1 VQTEQPRRASG
12 AIVFVSLVA
21 MMVIGIGTVALA
33 VMSATGSG
41 QGSSGTQTSTTRAL
55 GLELSIVVSPSVG
68 PSGTDFQVTASVTNF
83 LPMTN
88 NVTGLDEYG
97 GVGSDQFCGSAP
109 IAFEVLQGYYTLAN
123 YTPGRLVD
131 VHGPGVS
138 TCPPEGADLSYYVFQ
153 ANSDNFTGPPGAGLS
168 SHAAEV
174 RAEVSQ
180 AWSGGSAE
188 GTSLSAGRYTVVA
201 ADNWGQ
207 LAMVHLTVS

>member
-41 QGSSGTQTSTTRAL
+41 QSGGTQTSTTRAL
-55 GLELSIVVSPSVG
+55 GLELSIVVSPDVG

-83 LPMTN
+83 LPMAN
-88 NVTGLDEYG
+88 NATGLDEYG
-97 GVGSDQFCGSAP
+97 GVGSDQACGSAP
-109 IAFEVLQGYYTLAN
+109 IAFEVLRGYYTLAN
-123 YTPGRLVD
+123 YTSGRVVD

-138 TCPPEGADLSYYVFQ
+138 ACPSQGADLSYYFFQ
-153 ANSDNFTGPPGAGLS
+153 PNSDNFTGPPGADLS

-174 RAEVSQ
+174 RVEVSQ

-188 GTSLSAGRYTVVA
+188 GTPLPVGRYTAVA

-207 LAMVHLTVS
+207 LAMVHFMVS